1 MTPDEL
7 KALWGEPMEIIHE
20 QTAAE
25 HVEIWRYDDNSS
37 VQFDFRNRIVA
48 VAR

>member
-7 KALWGEPMEIIHE
+7 RALWGEPMEIIHE
-20 QTAAE
+20 ETAVE
-25 HVEIWRYDDNSS
+25 RVEIWRYDDNSS
-37 VQFDFRNRIVA
+37 VQFGSRNRIVA